1 MGVVSTVV
9 EATSTVTGIAVNLEE
24 ASVVTVGIVEEVV
37 HTIEEVIRTA
47 ANLGGH
53 RAMEHKDF
61 IVGFMAT
68 PRVKQQLEAKS

>member
-1 MGVVSTVV
+1 M
-9 EATSTVTGIAVNLEE
+9 
-24 ASVVTVGIVEEVV
+24 VTVGIVEEVV

-61 IVGFMAT
+61 IARFMAAS
-68 PRVKQQLEAKS
+68 RVKQQLEAES

>member
-1 MGVVSTVV
+1 M
-9 EATSTVTGIAVNLEE
+9 VT
-24 ASVVTVGIVEEVV
+24 TGIVEEVV

-61 IVGFMAT
+61 IAGFMAAS
-68 PRVKQQLEAKS
+68 RVKQQLGVES